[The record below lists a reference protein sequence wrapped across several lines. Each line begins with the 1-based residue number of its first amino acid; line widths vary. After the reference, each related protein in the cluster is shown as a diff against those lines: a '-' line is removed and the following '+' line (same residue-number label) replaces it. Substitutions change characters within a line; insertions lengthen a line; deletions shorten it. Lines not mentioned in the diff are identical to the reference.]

1 MDASVEP
8 RPLVSAITPYY
19 RGEKY
24 LQGFLENVSAQTWF
38 DRLEIVLD
46 HNDPSDDELRIV
58 RDFQRSHPGRLRH
71 QVVSPVVPIGESMNR
86 CISSASGQFLTIW
99 NIDDLRPPSAVE
111 AQASALE
118 RDADVDIVYTDFVV
132 VERFG
137 ETEGVSYA
145 GGVPDRELTRG
156 MALGPNFMFRSSL
169 LDRAGKFDEQYRQG
183 ADYDLA
189 VRLCLNGRAIHLPE
203 VGCFYLDEGLGL
215 TSRPGSVHPRER
227 TVTELR
233 YGVYD
238 RIDYSLLPGIVHY
251 DISTITFDGAR
262 HAVSEFV
269 PGYEDLLRER
279 AEEDLE
285 RGLWYAA
292 LRMSRLRPAARLARR
307 LASLLRPSGWNS

>member
-1 MDASVEP
+1 MDASLGA
-8 RPLVSAITPYY
+8 RPLVSTITPYY

-24 LQGFLENVSAQTWF
+24 LAGFLENVSAQTWF

-46 HNDPSDDELRIV
+46 HNDPSDSELQVV
-58 RDFQRSHPGRLRH
+58 RDFQRSYPGRLRH
-71 QVVSPVVPIGESMNR
+71 QIVSPVVPIGESMNR
-86 CISSASGQFLTIW
+86 CISSAFGQFLTIW
-99 NIDDLRPPSAVE
+99 NIDDLRPPEAIE
-111 AQASALE
+111 AQARVLE
-118 RDADVDIVYTDFVV
+118 RDTDVDIVYTDFVV

-137 ETEGVSYA
+137 ETVGTPYT
-145 GGVPDRELTRG
+145 GGAPERELTRG
-156 MALGPNFMFRSSL
+156 MVLGPNFMFRASL

-189 VRLCLNGRAIHLPE
+189 IRLCLNGRAKHLPE

-215 TSRPGSVHPRER
+215 TSRPGSVHPQER

-251 DISTITFDGAR
+251 DISMITFDGVR
-262 HAVSEFV
+262 HAVSDFV

-279 AEEDLE
+279 AEEDLQ

-292 LRMSRLRPAARLARR
+292 VRMSPVRPAARFARSVARR
-307 LASLLRPSGWNS
+307 MGLGT